1 MAKKTRAQRKKQNL
15 SAQRQVKQK
24 VVEQEEIVV
33 AGEVDEPSSVTV
45 SASVEEPAKAVQA
58 QAKPQP
64 KPAKSDFDVPM
75 RTEKEEKEF
84 QKRVERAR
92 KATAKA
98 EKKKAK
104 AGKERKPR
112 WFWSIVD
119 FFSGV
124 KQEMKRTTWPTRN
137 EVLKMSVVVVCALVF
152 FGVLIF
158 IVDSIANPLFYWL
171 SGLGA

>member
-15 SAQRQVKQK
+15 NAQRQVKQNIIEK
-24 VVEQEEIVV
+24 EEISV
-33 AGEVDEPSSVTV
+33 AGEVDEASSVTV
-45 SASVEEPAKAVQA
+45 SAPVEEPVKAAKP
-58 QAKPQP
+58 QAKPQA
-64 KPAKSDFDVPM
+64 KPAKSDFVVPI
-75 RTEKEEKEF
+75 RDEKEEKEF

-104 AGKERKPR
+104 ANKERKPR
-112 WFWSIVD
+112 WFWAIVD
-119 FFSGV
+119 FFAGV
-124 KQEMKRTTWPTRN
+124 KQEMKRTTWPSRA

-158 IVDSIANPLFYWL
+158 IVDSLANPLFYWL